1 MSWAY
6 ADAWAA
12 ESAPVSAARARGA
25 ALGAPPI
32 SRGTAGLLRVLAA
45 TKSASAAVEIG
56 TGSGVTGAAIVA
68 GMDASG
74 ILTSIDMEAGYQA
87 IARDMFA
94 ERGVSHTRVRL
105 IAGRAED
112 VLPRLSDDA
121 YDFVHIATG
130 YASPEMISEARRL
143 LTDGGVLVV
152 AGALESNRNIADAIR
167 EDEDFLPTM
176 IPVGDGVLVAVR
188 KREPQQGA

>member
-1 MSWAY
+1 MST
-6 ADAWAA
+6 
-12 ESAPVSAARARGA
+12 ARARGA
-25 ALGAPPI
+25 ALGAAPI

-45 TKSASAAVEIG
+45 TKSATAAVEIG

-74 ILTSIDMEAGYQA
+74 VLTSIDLEAGYQA

-94 ERGVSHTRVRL
+94 ELGVSHTRVRL

-112 VLPRLSDDA
+112 VLPRLSNDA
-121 YDFVHIATG
+121 YDFVYVATVR
-130 YASPEMISEARRL
+130 ASPEMISEARRL
-143 LTDGGVLVV
+143 LSDGGVLVV
-152 AGALESNRNIADAIR
+152 AGALEGNRNIADAIR